1 MDRDR
6 LQAFL
11 NAVEP
16 DRGATVLE
24 CEPIPG
30 GYSRDTARAT
40 VQWADGSTES
50 FFLRGDPPIDA
61 SVFRS
66 DRDRE
71 WALLNALV
79 DSPTFVI
86 PSPRYYDA
94 TGEYLGCKCIV
105 AEAIPAQSMFAALQ
119 TETDLD
125 AAKAR
130 FVDVIASIHAMPLDV
145 LGPDIPRPASWRA
158 QMDALIGRLDDIQAG
173 LQESNPVLHYVA
185 RVMRENLPRE
195 VPLALVH
202 GDVQPGN
209 VLVPE
214 GEAPVVIDWEFAQ
227 VGDPRQD
234 LGYFPQVPMP
244 PLLYHPDPEKFCALY
259 RERTGMAEQDLNPL
273 IVDYFLVLGTAHL
286 QQNMLMG
293 AEAVAQGEHR
303 GIMGTYLI
311 IAITHFHNLYLNYTE
326 QVSGS
331 RKASA

>member
-16 DRGATVLE
+16 DRGPTVLE
-24 CEPIPG
+24 CQPIPG

-40 VQWADGSTES
+40 VQWADGTIES

-71 WALLNALV
+71 WLLLNSLV
-79 DSPTFVI
+79 NSPTFAI
-86 PSPRYYDA
+86 PRPRYYDE

-119 TETDLD
+119 TETDIE
-125 AAKAR
+125 AAKER

-145 LGPDIPRPASWRA
+145 LGPDIPRPTSWRA
-158 QMDALIGRLDDIQAG
+158 QMDALIGRLDEIQAG

-209 VLVPE
+209 VLVPD
-214 GEAPVVIDWEFAQ
+214 GAAPVVIDWEFAQ

-234 LGYFPQVPMP
+234 LGYFSHSSRV
-244 PLLYHPDPEKFCALY
+244 LYHPDPEKFCALY

>member
-1 MDRDR
+1 MDKERF
-6 LQAFL
+6 QAFL
-11 NAVEP
+11 DAVEP

-40 VQWADGSTES
+40 VRWADGTTES
-50 FFLRGDPPIDA
+50 FFLRGDPAEDS

-66 DRDRE
+66 DRARE
-71 WALLNALV
+71 WALLKALV
-79 DSPTFVI
+79 DSPTFAV
-86 PSPRYYDA
+86 PRPRYFDA
-94 TGEYLGCKCIV
+94 TGEHLGCTCIV
-105 AEAIPAQSMFAALQ
+105 SEAVPAPSMFAALQ
-119 TETDLD
+119 TETDLP
-125 AAKAR
+125 AAVER
-130 FVDVIASIHAMPLDV
+130 FVDVIASIHRMPLDV
-145 LGPDIPRPASWRA
+145 LGEDIPRPASWRD
-158 QMDALIGRLDDIQAG
+158 QMEFLIGRLDRIQAD

-214 GEAPVVIDWEFAQ
+214 DGSPVVIDWEFSQ

-244 PLLYHPDPEKFCALY
+244 PLLYHPDPERFLALY
-259 RERTGMAEQDLNPL
+259 RERTGMSEEDINPL

-286 QQNMLMG
+286 QQQMLMG
-293 AEAVAQGEHR
+293 AEAVARGEHR
-303 GIMGTYLI
+303 GIMGPYLI
-311 IAITHFHNLYLNYTE
+311 IACTHFHNLYLNYTE
-326 QVSGS
+326 QVSGN

>member
-1 MDRDR
+1 
-6 LQAFL
+6 
-11 NAVEP
+11 
-16 DRGATVLE
+16 
-24 CEPIPG
+24 
-30 GYSRDTARAT
+30 
-40 VQWADGSTES
+40 
-50 FFLRGDPPIDA
+50 
-61 SVFRS
+61 
-66 DRDRE
+66 
-71 WALLNALV
+71 
-79 DSPTFVI
+79 
-86 PSPRYYDA
+86 
-94 TGEYLGCKCIV
+94 
-105 AEAIPAQSMFAALQ
+105 
-119 TETDLD
+119 
-125 AAKAR
+125 
-130 FVDVIASIHAMPLDV
+130 
-145 LGPDIPRPASWRA
+145 
-158 QMDALIGRLDDIQAG
+158 
-173 LQESNPVLHYVA
+173 
-185 RVMRENLPRE
+185 MRENLPRE

-214 GEAPVVIDWEFAQ
+214 GSAPVVIDWEFSQ

-273 IVDYFLVLGTAHL
+273 MVDYFLVLGTAHL

-311 IAITHFHNLYLNYTE
+311 IAITHFHNLYLNYSE